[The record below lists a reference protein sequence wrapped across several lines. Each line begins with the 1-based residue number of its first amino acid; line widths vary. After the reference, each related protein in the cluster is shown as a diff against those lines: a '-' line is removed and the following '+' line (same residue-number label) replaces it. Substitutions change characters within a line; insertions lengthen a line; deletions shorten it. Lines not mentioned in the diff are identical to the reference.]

1 MMQMWYQINL
11 PLASRPEGRHALPW
25 LVLFLGEEE
34 THLIRVLAAVALRV
48 QISAGWRVEL
58 EWTAVLAMA
67 SEPSSCCF

>member
-58 EWTAVLAMA
+58 EWTAVLAMV

>member
-34 THLIRVLAAVALRV
+34 THLIRVLAAVAPRM
-48 QISAGWRVEL
+48 QISAGWKVEL

-67 SEPSSCCF
+67 